1 VSKYDNLAGFLK
13 SQTVERVAMTFSQVE
28 NVLGFKLPAS
38 AREYPAW
45 WANEHKTHVQA
56 RAWLTAGF
64 ETESVDLSS
73 RNLVFKRVGGRTMG
87 RGMSEPHRPFSP
99 ESDKVARH
107 PAIGALKGMFTI
119 EPGYDIAKSDPE
131 EVAEWEA
138 AIDRKAD
145 LYEAGRSRK

>member
-1 VSKYDNLAGFLK
+1 MSKYDSLAGFLK
-13 SQTVERVAMTFSQVE
+13 SQTVERVPMTFSEVE
-28 NVLGFKLPAS
+28 NVLGFKLPSS
-38 AREYPAW
+38 ARDYPAW

-73 RNLVFKRVGGRTMG
+73 RKLVFKRVGDRTMR
-87 RGMSEPHRPFSP
+87 RGMSEPHRPFVQ
-99 ESDKVARH
+99 ENEKVARH

>member
-1 VSKYDNLAGFLK
+1 MSKYDSLAGFLK
-13 SQTVERVAMTFSQVE
+13 SQRVERVPMTFSEVE
-28 NVLGFKLPAS
+28 SVLGFKLPAS
-38 AREYPAW
+38 ARDYPAW
-45 WANEHKTHVQA
+45 WANEHSTHVQA

-73 RNLVFKRVGGRTMG
+73 RKLVFKRVGGRAMG
-87 RGMSEPHRPFSP
+87 RGMSEPRRPFVP
-99 ESDKVARH
+99 ENEKVVRH

-119 EPGYDIAKSDPE
+119 EPGYDIARSDPE